1 MCIILKTIEKIGNI
15 KSRYR
20 LKLIDFVGKSFA
32 TQGLSQTQ
40 KKGFWTGNQTE
51 IPTAGF
57 LIAFENFPKVPGYV
71 SEESLTCKAA
81 TFPAIL

>member
-1 MCIILKTIEKIGNI
+1 MSINQLIYLFVDEFIEFIFSFRTALSNMCIILKTIEKIGNI

-40 KKGFWTGNQTE
+40 KKGF
-51 IPTAGF
+51 
-57 LIAFENFPKVPGYV
+57 
-71 SEESLTCKAA
+71 
-81 TFPAIL
+81 